1 MKTTRLLII
10 PLIISANQVFGQT
23 PNLDTLLTKARDL
36 LINHTAIRFQFYYY
50 GEGILKEET
59 PMEGTILIAPG
70 QSSESYNFENV
81 LIKAQKADASEIFEL
96 SKIGNDFYFLDV
108 KQNKLQH
115 SNIYRLGS
123 PLFSSKIKYSLL
135 NYQFLPVLENY
146 KQYGPKLGRVIKIG
160 TSDCQ
165 EVIFDI
171 PEHSFHARFY
181 IDMIGHIIYQIENWQ
196 EKDNQSGKIVYKV
209 DKFEIVNTD
218 PGPSPFRVSYDKETI
233 AEEYTGG
240 CPGIGTTAPDWK
252 LNTLDHQN
260 QISLSDLEGKV
271 VVLDFWATWCA
282 PCIQSIEKL
291 VILNKELLHNEV
303 EIIGV
308 TYNETGN
315 SIELAKKLGI
325 NYLLLEGNREV
336 NKLYG
341 IDRVG
346 IPLVFILGKDR
357 KVIDFVAGHHGENTI
372 NKIKEAIESGLQLH
386 DPSPFLVL

>member
-1 MKTTRLLII
+1 MMKTNRLLII
-10 PLIISANQVFGQT
+10 ALIFYANQVFGQT
-23 PNLDTLLTKARDL
+23 PNLDTLLTKARNML
-36 LINHTAIRFQFYYY
+36 VANTAIRFHFAYH
-50 GEGILKEET
+50 GEGILKDET
-59 PMEGTILIAPG
+59 PVEGTVLIAPR

-81 LIKAQKADASEIFEL
+81 LIKAQKVDQSELFEV

-123 PLFSSKIKYSLL
+123 PLFSSKIIFSLL

-146 KQYGPKLGRVIKIG
+146 RQYGPRLGRMIKIG
-160 TSDCQ
+160 TADCQ

-181 IDMIGHIIYQIENWQ
+181 IDLTDYVIYQIENWQ
-196 EKDNQSGKIVYKV
+196 EKDNQSGKIVYKI
-209 DKFEIVNTD
+209 DKFEIINTD
-218 PGPSPFRVSYDKETI
+218 SGPGPFRVSQDKKTI
-233 AEEYTGG
+233 VEEFTGG

-260 QISLSDLEGKV
+260 QIRLSDFEGKV

-291 VILNKELLHNEV
+291 VILNKELLHNDV
-303 EIIGV
+303 EIVGV

-315 SIELAKKLGI
+315 PTELAKKLGI
-325 NYLLLEGNREV
+325 NYLLLEGSREV
-336 NKLYG
+336 NNLYG
-341 IDRVG
+341 IDHVG

-357 KVIDFVAGHHGENTI
+357 KVIDFVSGHHGENTI
-372 NKIKEAIESGLQLH
+372 KKIREAIESGLEMH
-386 DPSPFLVL
+386 